1 MTWNFILNNHNNKN
15 ISIIFQHS
23 LQSSDPAHQPSK
35 EDDDEP
41 KDEECLCSRWMEMWG
56 VIAELSGADTSQSC
70 SRNVETLQVTSD
82 KKPSAELEKQLA
94 NVSPPV

>member
-1 MTWNFILNNHNNKN
+1 
-15 ISIIFQHS
+15 
-23 LQSSDPAHQPSK
+23 
-35 EDDDEP
+35 
-41 KDEECLCSRWMEMWG
+41 MEMWG